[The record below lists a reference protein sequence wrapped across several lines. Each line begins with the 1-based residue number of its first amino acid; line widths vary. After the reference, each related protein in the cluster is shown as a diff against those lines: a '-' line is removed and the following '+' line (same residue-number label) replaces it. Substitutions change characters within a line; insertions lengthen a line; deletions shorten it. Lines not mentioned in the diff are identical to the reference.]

1 MDVLDPVYAPCWI
14 CLSLLTCIPILGVDF
29 FGWNWPNNCLHHL
42 WSHKGTTTTTTG
54 WDSMHDA
61 NWKGEASVSS
71 LPGMDTWSLWLVQ
84 WLPGRATLYNLEDGS
99 HMFWDLISIRMAT
112 IKNQKNLASVGKD
125 VVKLENLYMV
135 GRNVKRA
142 AGVENGMVVP

>member
-1 MDVLDPVYAPCWI
+1 
-14 CLSLLTCIPILGVDF
+14 
-29 FGWNWPNNCLHHL
+29 
-42 WSHKGTTTTTTG
+42 
-54 WDSMHDA
+54 
-61 NWKGEASVSS
+61 
-71 LPGMDTWSLWLVQ
+71 
-84 WLPGRATLYNLEDGS
+84 
-99 HMFWDLISIRMAT
+99 MFWDLISIRMAT